1 MDSEEERNLL
11 PEFDKISFYD
21 RRFSMKIFIKW
32 LTESEA
38 YFYFSKVSYNKKVII
53 LHKLSCGARE

>member
-21 RRFSMKIFIKW
+21 RGVSKKIFIKW
-32 LTESEA
+32 LTELEA
-38 YFYFSKVSYNKKVII
+38 YFYFSKVSYNKKV
-53 LHKLSCGARE
+53 LVLENDG